1 MATPNNKLHLYVQK
15 SLNWWFMF
23 HKGKYTIH
31 LSGDSRKDGFI
42 LSQYAKKLG
51 KDKFMTDFTE
61 ILDRIEKDNETIV
74 RECSHLPK
82 WHPDKRWPI
91 AIFSL
96 YVNEDKT
103 I

>member
-1 MATPNNKLHLYVQK
+1 
-15 SLNWWFMF
+15 MF
-23 HKGKYTIH
+23 HKGKYTVH
-31 LSGDSRKDGFI
+31 LSWDSRRDGFI

-61 ILDRIEKDNETIV
+61 ILDRIEKDNEVII
-74 RECSHLPK
+74 RECWHLPK

-96 YVNEDKT
+96 YVDEDKT
-103 I
+103 V